1 MSGEDACAAP
11 RAQGF
16 ICATSSGV
24 PSTKAIKSDG
34 SQVDIIRWTSNS
46 FSSAGWNPQRRCQEV
61 SIRFDRYLKE
71 GRLKYLTTGRMNGV
85 PVICTSLTN
94 GGPCDGLLYTL
105 KPNQNPTVT
114 LESLLE
120 VKKQKRG
127 PINET
132 SSRIYISIDQILNK
146 EQPSDID
153 ENKVKQPFSASEAPL
168 F

>member
-1 MSGEDACAAP
+1 MQGDASAAP
-11 RAQGF
+11 RAKGF
-16 ICATSSGV
+16 ICGTSSGV
-24 PSTKAIKSDG
+24 PTTKAAKSDG

-46 FSSAGWNPQRRCQEV
+46 FSADGWGPQRRCQEV
-61 SIRFDRYLKE
+61 SKRFDQYLKE

-114 LESLLE
+114 LENLME

-127 PINET
+127 PLNET
-132 SSRIYISIDQILNK
+132 TSRIYISIDQVLNK
-146 EQPSDID
+146 EDSAAVNGEIIKQPS
-153 ENKVKQPFSASEAPL
+153 SATEAQL